1 MMIVIILTQT
11 MERSSSLYSFSLEVS
26 RDDIIIIRAR
36 ARKVVYFVKRKI
48 WIFNSAL
55 QKNLLFFHGGL
66 RIDDAQLASG
76 TRPLADRSGNFPP
89 GIS

>member
-1 MMIVIILTQT
+1 MIIVIILTQT
-11 MERSSSLYSFSLEVS
+11 MERSSSLCSSSLEVS
-26 RDDIIIIRAR
+26 RDDVITIRAR
-36 ARKVVYFVKRKI
+36 AKSRLFVKRKI

-76 TRPLADRSGNFPP
+76 TRPLADRSGDFPP